1 MGHLKTLVGTAQE
14 FPTFTYTVD
23 MVEALGRELNLAV
36 TGQKDAKEALD
47 AAAVEFNKLAK
58 KDGLLKE

>member
-1 MGHLKTLVGTAQE
+1 MDKLKTLVATAQE
-14 FPTFTYTVD
+14 FPTFSYTVQ

-36 TGQKDAKEALD
+36 TGQKDPKEALD
-47 AAAVEFNKLAK
+47 QAAEEFNKLAK